1 MLFRSNGYKFTNN
14 ENACAYTATV
24 DKNTVTLHKLGKVIP
39 AGTAAIIVGE
49 DSNVSLIASNE
60 AAEYTVSNDLRGSD
74 SKIARPAT
82 GITYILSKKDDDFG
96 FFEYTGENIPAHKAY
111 LYDNSSNLARELT
124 MVFGDE
130 AGVTPL
136 LSPEGEEGAS
146 PRGGLVGVWYSLD
159 GRRLSNKPSQRGVY
173 INNGRKIVVQ

>member
-1 MLFRSNGYKFTNN
+1 M
-14 ENACAYTATV
+14 
-24 DKNTVTLHKLGKVIP
+24 IP

-124 MVFGDE
+124 MVFDGE
-130 AGVTPL
+130 ATSISEKGIVNSEKFATAT
-136 LSPEGEEGAS
+136 E
-146 PRGGLVGVWYSLD
+146 WFTID
-159 GRRLSNKPSQRGVY
+159 GRKLSSKPSQRGVY
-173 INNGRKIVVQ
+173 VNNGRKIVVQ